1 MKFFLNITIAF
12 LWLFTYGPD
21 VSVPLASAQSSGDAD
36 YDRIDREYVL
46 ESTMIGYTGLEGR
59 ITGVLNPVLQAEPG
73 EVVKITIINGEL
85 MPHDIAMEKLG
96 ISSEII
102 LEAGATASIVF
113 EALEDDTYFCTIPGH
128 RQSGMEGRFE
138 VVESLEVEQVTGVP
152 PP

>member
-1 MKFFLNITIAF
+1 MKFFLNITIAH
-12 LWLFTYGPD
+12 LCLFTFIQD
-21 VSVPLASAQSSGDAD
+21 DSVTMASTRISGDDD
-36 YDRIDREYVL
+36 YNSIDREYDQ
-46 ESTMIGYTGLEGR
+46 ESIMIEYTGLEGR

-138 VVESLEVEQVTGVP
+138 VVESLEVEQVTGV
-152 PP
+152 